1 MTTLQFRAR
10 VRALTISLCLLALCA
25 PPHAAA
31 QPTRGRAGAR
41 AEARRTQ
48 KRPPEFRFD
57 TDGAAL
63 RIPFELYANVIL
75 VRARVNGSAPLWF
88 LLDTGA
94 NGSLIDSRHARRLGL
109 RRLGA
114 VDIKGMGGSVAGSY
128 MGGAN
133 FGLPGV
139 RVFGRKVFSMPL
151 SPLFARF
158 GRRVDGVI
166 GYDFF
171 KLFVVEVDYAAKT
184 INLYDPRSYEY
195 KGAGEVVPFTLRDG
209 HPYARVR
216 LGFEGDRAVEG
227 DFEIDTGS
235 DGSLAVNRPFAE
247 RHRVLELLP
256 EASAAK
262 TGAGAGGETSY
273 VESRVREIGLGRFT
287 FERPVVT
294 FSRDTEGSGADEKS
308 DGQLGGEIFR
318 RFKVV
323 FDYPRGRMILEP
335 NANFSDPFAAD
346 TSGLDIVAEGR
357 DLRTFT
363 VNAVEPGSPAAEA
376 GLREEDTILAVDG
389 RPARDFD
396 LDGLTRLLM
405 QAGKEYEL
413 TVRRGRET
421 LKLRL
426 KLNSSRQ

>member
-1 MTTLQFRAR
+1 MRRHTASATLLLIAT
-10 VRALTISLCLLALCA
+10 LLLLPSLASA
-25 PPHAAA
+25 KTA
-31 QPTRGRAGAR
+31 RGRAD
-41 AEARRTQ
+41 ARRTQ
-48 KRPPEFRFD
+48 SRSPEFRFD
-57 TDGAAL
+57 TDRAAL
-63 RIPFELYANVIL
+63 KIPFELYANVIL
-75 VRARVNGSAPLWF
+75 LRARVNNSAPLWF

-94 NGSLIDSRHARRLGL
+94 NGCLIDSRHARPLGL
-109 RRLGA
+109 KRLGA
-114 VDIKGMGGSVAGSY
+114 VDIKGMGGSVNGSY
-128 MGGAN
+128 LAGAN

-151 SPLFARF
+151 GPLFARF

-195 KGAGEVVPFTLRDG
+195 RGAGEVVPFTLREG

-216 LGFEGDRAVEG
+216 LGFEGHAPVEG

-235 DGSLAVNRPFAE
+235 DGSLSVNRPFAE
-247 RHRVLELLP
+247 KHRLLELLP
-256 EASAAK
+256 DASAAK

-294 FSRDTEGSGADEKS
+294 FSRDSEGEGASAKS

-318 RFKVV
+318 RFRVV
-323 FDYPRGRMILEP
+323 FDYSRGRMILEP
-335 NANFSDPFAAD
+335 NANFSDPFGAD
-346 TSGLDIVAEGR
+346 SSGLDIVAEGR

-376 GLREEDTILAVDG
+376 GLREEDVIVAVDG
-389 RPARDFD
+389 RPAADFD
-396 LDGLTRLLM
+396 LDQLTRLFM
-405 QAGKEYEL
+405 QAGREYEL

-421 LKLRL
+421 LNLKLRL
-426 KLNSSRQ
+426 RRD

>member
-1 MTTLQFRAR
+1 MRRHTAPAALLLFTSLLLPSLAPAR
-10 VRALTISLCLLALCA
+10 
-25 PPHAAA
+25 AAA
-31 QPTRGRAGAR
+31 KTTRGRADAR
-41 AEARRTQ
+41 QTRKAS
-48 KRPPEFRFD
+48 PEFRFD
-57 TDGAAL
+57 TDGAAM

-75 VRARVNGSAPLWF
+75 MRARVNNSAPLWF

-94 NGSLIDSRHARRLGL
+94 NGSLIDSRRARGLGL
-109 RRLGA
+109 KYLTTA
-114 VDIKGMGGSVAGSY
+114 NIHGMGGSVKGSY
-128 MGGAN
+128 LGGAT

-139 RVFGRKVFSMPL
+139 RVFDRKFVSMPL
-151 SPLFARF
+151 APLFARF

-166 GYDFF
+166 GYDFL

-184 INLYDPRSYEY
+184 INLYDPRGYVYE
-195 KGAGEVVPFTLRDG
+195 GAGEVVPFTLRDG
-209 HPYARVR
+209 HPYTRVR
-216 LGFEGDRAVEG
+216 LGFEGDKAVEG

-235 DGSLAVNRPFAE
+235 DGSLGVNRPFVE
-247 RHRVLELLP
+247 KHRVLELIAD
-256 EASAAK
+256 ASAAK

-273 VESRVREIGLGRFT
+273 VESRVRELHLGRFT

-294 FSRDTEGSGADEKS
+294 FSRDTEGEGASANS

-323 FDYPRGRMILEP
+323 FDYTRGRMILEP

-346 TSGLDIVAEGR
+346 SSGLDIVAEGR
-357 DLRTFT
+357 SLRTFT

-389 RPARDFD
+389 RPAREFD
-396 LDGLTRLLM
+396 LDGLTSLFM
-405 QAGKEYEL
+405 QEGREYEL

-421 LKLRL
+421 LKLKL
-426 KLNSSRQ
+426 KLRE